1 MRSRLV
7 LHPTIRTE
15 FSGEVYI
22 SITTSLDDGILVEL
36 VEQLDEENDEEDI
49 LPYFEHIEG
58 FSLFRIMPEGL
69 EHVDGIGTCDLDL
82 PQLDLDESNDCILR
96 IIGVD
101 EV

>member
-15 FSGEVYI
+15 FNGEVHI
-22 SITTSLDDGILVEL
+22 GITTSLDNGILVEL
-36 VEQLDEENDEEDI
+36 LEQVDEENDEEDI
-49 LPYFEHIEG
+49 LPFFQHIEG

-82 PQLDLDESNDCILR
+82 PQLDLDQSKDYVLR
-96 IIGVD
+96 ITGID